1 MGHILRGRQRVYL
14 VTVPDDWRPQRL
26 WDAPPTFAAGQLVA
40 KNLRPTEAA
49 GFCRTHNKQRL
60 EASQRGE
67 PVGTWA
73 LYCRHLRPRWHNRPG
88 QSPKAKGGAA

>member
-1 MGHILRGRQRVYL
+1 MGHILRGRQRVYV

-49 GFCRTHNKQRL
+49 GFCRTHNKLRQCSPEIGGR
-60 EASQRGE
+60 R
-67 PVGTWA
+67 
-73 LYCRHLRPRWHNRPG
+73 YDRHTHQN
-88 QSPKAKGGAA
+88 QAD